1 MKKTLAILLAAA
13 ALCVGATTVK
23 TFTPESGVS
32 FCPGVDGKLVQATAF
47 SATQSGGSFSL
58 VAVYSAPVYTNNV
71 AISFAT
77 NYSWTAAYSNTVTHA
92 TNVVTV
98 SALPLP
104 TYVYCNLIW
113 HVTNTVEVA
122 TTNVSWAL
130 KEVVSTNISLLTGT
144 ASGKVY
150 QGAPAASTYLTATE
164 ELVFTGT
171 AATNG
176 WLRLVFE

>member
-1 MKKTLAILLAAA
+1 
-13 ALCVGATTVK
+13 
-23 TFTPESGVS
+23 
-32 FCPGVDGKLVQATAF
+32 
-47 SATQSGGSFSL
+47 
-58 VAVYSAPVYTNNV
+58 
-71 AISFAT
+71 
-77 NYSWTAAYSNTVTHA
+77 
-92 TNVVTV
+92 VVTV
-98 SALPLP
+98 SAWPLP

-122 TTNVSWAL
+122 TTNISWAL